1 MKALSY
7 LPLALPLAAVPLLL
21 ATTSGETAIRSQGWV
36 VLAAAILFA
45 ALAGTGGR
53 KPRPWLDLPLA
64 AVLGI
69 AASHI
74 LFAPGLPRGHD
85 TLHHLWGIYAVAG
98 EAAAGSPAP
107 LWVHGINLGTPLL
120 QFYGPVAFLV
130 SLPFSLAGLSPA
142 AALKA
147 AFLVFGAAAAMTQQ
161 VAVAQWTGDRRAGLV
176 AAAAYA
182 FAPYRLLDAHYR
194 SAFGESAALVLL
206 PLVLLFG
213 MSAVR
218 EGGRRRMAVAAAAMA
233 LLMVTHPISS
243 LMAGLALGIWTLA
256 EMAGPAR
263 SFMRRIARLAGV
275 GILGAALAGFFVVPF
290 VTQSRHLVLHYL
302 AQGQLRS
309 FFLDHTLSPGQ
320 LVERRLW
327 TRLQFSAG
335 LSEPENGT
343 DREMPFYFGLVLLS
357 LLPLA
362 AGLGRLPGGAGEDQP
377 PARPPWGLL
386 CVTAA
391 GLALTTRPFA
401 HALSVVLPPI
411 GSLQFSWRF
420 LGLATVGATALA
432 GFAAA
437 RLLDQAKGRRWAAAV
452 PGALAALLLFDAF
465 PYTGAGDWYPSY
477 REFGWIREQPGC
489 GRPWGCWSHEPVP
502 LPGPI
507 RVAGM
512 FVPPPQAGLV
522 SLFCCAYTP
531 EYMSGEAEEA
541 FYPAMRPDVLARA
554 GVQIYTHPATDRL
567 ERQRSRPYAAW
578 WGGRGKP
585 DPRRFVRGGG
595 EIAVE
600 LDGRPGTVLVLEQYF
615 PGWQVL
621 TGEGWREVQPNW
633 EGLLMAPVEAGQRVV
648 QFRFH
653 HWGRERTAGILL
665 SALTGLGLLA
675 WVRRRPQSA
684 P

>member
-1 MKALSY
+1 MKALSKVPLV
-7 LPLALPLAAVPLLL
+7 LPVLAVPLLV

-36 VLAAAILFA
+36 VLAAALLFA

-53 KPRPWLDLPLA
+53 EPRPWLDLPLA
-64 AVLGI
+64 ALLGL

-120 QFYGPVAFLV
+120 QFYGPTAFLV
-130 SLPFSLAGLSPA
+130 SLPFSLAGFSSA

-147 AFLVFGAAAAMTQQ
+147 AFLVFGAAAAMTQH
-161 VAVAQWTGDRRAGLV
+161 VAVTHWTGDRRAGLV

-194 SAFGESAALVLL
+194 TAFGESAALVLL

-213 MSAVR
+213 VSAVR
-218 EGGRRRMAVAAAAMA
+218 EGGRRRLAVAAAAMA

-256 EMAGPAR
+256 EMAGPPRAFAR
-263 SFMRRIARLAGV
+263 KILRLAGV
-275 GILGAALAGFFVVPF
+275 GALGAALAGFFVVPF
-290 VTQSRHLVLHYL
+290 VTQSRHLVVHYL

-327 TRLQFSAG
+327 TGLQFSAG
-335 LSEPENGT
+335 ISEAENLT

-362 AGLGRLPGGAGEDQP
+362 VGFGDKGR
-377 PARPPWGLL
+377 RPWGLL
-386 CVTAA
+386 CVTLA
-391 GLALTTRPFA
+391 GLAFTTKPFA
-401 HALSVVLPPI
+401 HALSLVLPPI

-420 LGLATVGATALA
+420 LGMATVGATALA

-437 RLLDQAKGRRWAAAV
+437 RLLDRAEGRRWAMAV

-465 PYTGAGDWYPSY
+465 PYTGAGDWYPPY
-477 REFGWIREQPGC
+477 REFGWIREEPGC
-489 GRPWGCWSHEPVP
+489 GRPWGCWRHEPVP
-502 LPGPI
+502 LPGAI

-512 FVPPPQAGLV
+512 FLPPPEPGLV

-531 EYMSGEAEEA
+531 EYMTGESEEA
-541 FYPAMRPDVLARA
+541 FYPAMRPDMLARA
-554 GVQIYTHPATDRL
+554 GVQMYTHPATNRL
-567 ERQRSRPYAAW
+567 DRQRARPYAAW
-578 WGGRGKP
+578 WGGEGDP

-621 TGEGWREVQPNW
+621 TGEGWREVQPSR
-633 EGLLMAPVEAGQRVV
+633 EGLLIAPVEAGQQVL
-648 QFRFH
+648 QFRFNR
-653 HWGRERTAGILL
+653 WGRERTAGALL
-665 SALTGLGLLA
+665 SALTGLALVASVL
-675 WVRRRPQSA
+675 RRRP
-684 P
+684 

>member
-1 MKALSY
+1 MKALSKVPLV
-7 LPLALPLAAVPLLL
+7 LPVLAVPLLL

-36 VLAAAILFA
+36 VLAAAVLFA

-53 KPRPWLDLPLA
+53 TPRPWLDLPLA
-64 AVLGI
+64 ALLGL

-98 EAAAGSPAP
+98 EAAGGSPAP

-120 QFYGPVAFLV
+120 QFYGPTAFLV
-130 SLPFSLAGLSPA
+130 SLPFSLAGLSSA

-161 VAVAQWTGDRRAGLV
+161 VAVTHWTGDRRAGLV

-213 MSAVR
+213 VSAVR
-218 EGGRRRMAVAAAAMA
+218 EGGRRRLTVAAAAMA

-256 EMAGPAR
+256 EMTRPAAA
-263 SFMRRIARLAGV
+263 FARRIARLAGV
-275 GILGAALAGFFVVPF
+275 GVLGALLAGFFVVPF

-309 FFLDHTLSPGQ
+309 FFLDHTLSPVQ

-327 TRLQFSAG
+327 TGLQFSAG
-335 LSEPENGT
+335 MSEPENGT
-343 DREMPFYFGLVLLS
+343 EREMPFYFGLVLLS

-362 AGLGRLPGGAGEDQP
+362 ASRSEPSP
-377 PARPPWGLL
+377 RRRPWGLL
-386 CVTAA
+386 CVTVA
-391 GLALTTRPFA
+391 GLALTMGPFA
-401 HALSVVLPPI
+401 RALSMVLPPI

-437 RLLDQAKGRRWAAAV
+437 RLLDRAEGRRWAVAV
-452 PGALAALLLFDAF
+452 PGALAALLLLDAF
-465 PYTGAGDWYPSY
+465 PYTGAGDWYPPY
-477 REFGWIREQPGC
+477 GEFGWIREQPGC
-489 GRPWGCWSHEPVP
+489 GKPWGCWEHKPVP
-502 LPGPI
+502 LPGAI

-531 EYMSGEAEEA
+531 EYMTGESEEA
-541 FYPAMRPDVLARA
+541 FYPAMRPDMLARA
-554 GVQIYTHPATDRL
+554 GVQMYTHPATGRL
-567 ERQRSRPYAAW
+567 DRQRARPYAAW
-578 WGGRGKP
+578 WGGQGDP

-600 LDGRPGTVLVLEQYF
+600 LDGKPGTVLVLEQYF

-633 EGLLMAPVEAGQRVV
+633 EGLLIAPVEAGQRVV

-653 HWGRERTAGILL
+653 RWGRERTAGALL
-665 SALTGLGLLA
+665 SVLTGIALLA
-675 WVRRRPQSA
+675 PVRRRPKS
-684 P
+684 PP